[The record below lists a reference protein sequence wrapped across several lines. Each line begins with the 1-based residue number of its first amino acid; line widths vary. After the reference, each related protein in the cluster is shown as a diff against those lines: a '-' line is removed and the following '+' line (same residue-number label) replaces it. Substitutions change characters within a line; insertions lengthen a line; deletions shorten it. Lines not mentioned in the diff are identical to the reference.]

1 MYPKVSLC
9 VITESIPIWLGTAPV
24 KLKGRRWRVR
34 QPCCRIVLRR
44 GGGHMYISPRV
55 RVLPPSPVRE
65 ELELIRNFG
74 HESNLGRNGSRKMV
88 TPDLEQALHPGH
100 SPHLGGQRA
109 GQCVRSQRA
118 GRHFGELAELGRDG
132 TGVAFVVVL
141 NEGCLGGKAG
151 RDRLRLRCEYHGQ
164 PCRQLRPGDHHT
176 ESVVPRIEG
185 GLARRRA
192 ASTRQDPTDQQR

>member
-1 MYPKVSLC
+1 MGGEEEEETVTVAQRTTIFIWSLAA
-9 VITESIPIWLGTAPV
+9 IKSASTATAKDRMRQNSIGQGSL
-24 KLKGRRWRVR
+24 
-34 QPCCRIVLRR
+34 R
-44 GGGHMYISPRV
+44 GGGFSY
-55 RVLPPSPVRE
+55 
-65 ELELIRNFG
+65 
-74 HESNLGRNGSRKMV
+74 
-88 TPDLEQALHPGH
+88 
-100 SPHLGGQRA
+100 
-109 GQCVRSQRA
+109 
-118 GRHFGELAELGRDG
+118 RDG